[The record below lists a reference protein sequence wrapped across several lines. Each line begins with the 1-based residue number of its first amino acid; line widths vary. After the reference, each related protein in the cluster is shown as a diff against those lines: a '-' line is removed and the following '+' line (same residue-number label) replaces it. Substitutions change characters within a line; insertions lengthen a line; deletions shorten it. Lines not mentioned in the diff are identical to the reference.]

1 LESSSIVDLIH
12 LIPFKKLIFILAP
25 FVLLIVVL
33 IASSILF
40 SPVAK
45 TEGVWIDTPL
55 QEKAYANLY
64 YPKNPHMSHPVVIYF
79 HGLTQQNDID
89 LRWPLELTKRGFYV
103 LCVDQSG
110 HGRTYGIHPGLQ
122 DDVLKPF
129 FFENV
134 KGVVDYIYSRQDL
147 FNASAI
153 GCMGHSL
160 GGWTTLMGTVIE
172 PRINASVSLA
182 GPTNITS
189 LGVDFSGLFKNIGVT
204 PENDFIT
211 NPDLQKNHSVVEY
224 YNGTYGVNPPKNL
237 LLIQGRYDTTVN
249 VNQAISAYNLVNDP
263 SKCDLLIIDGAGADH
278 ALIND
283 TVVYATIAWFE
294 TKLLGGIQAP
304 LNYDQFTYVPFY
316 AGYILILLGIYS
328 SVFGFSFFLFKIKE
342 SYFKSTE
349 KKPTAST
356 YLDEKSYGSA
366 IINLLLYSIPIL
378 SIWIFLFYVQNIV
391 FNYLETLLIGAVLFI
406 ALETLSFYLKSR
418 ESFHLK
424 SIKNTIKSN
433 INLSGILIAIICAIY
448 FLGFYYVVAYH
459 FKFLVFGPRSIPLY
473 FLSILGIFP
482 FILSYE
488 IFLRK
493 IIQDRFPLRRER
505 NKWINRILLFGF
517 SIIAFSPLNYIISG
531 AFISMLVVLIFAIA
545 VTTINIYLYE
555 KTKSVLATTVF
566 STLVVGFFIAQCYFL
581 FI

>member
-1 LESSSIVDLIH
+1 M
-12 LIPFKKLIFILAP
+12 
-25 FVLLIVVL
+25 
-33 IASSILF
+33 
-40 SPVAK
+40 AK

-79 HGLTQQNDID
+79 HGLSLQNDID

-110 HGRTYGIHPGLQ
+110 HGRTYGIYPGLQ

-147 FNASAI
+147 FNTSAI

-182 GPTNITS
+182 GPTNITA
-189 LGVDFSGLFKNIGVT
+189 LGADFSGFFKNIGVT
-204 PENDFIT
+204 LENDFIT

-237 LLIQGRYDTTVN
+237 LLIQGRYDTLVN

-263 SKCDLLIIDGAGADH
+263 SKCDLLIVEGAGADH

-304 LNYDQFTYVPFY
+304 LNYAQFTYVPFY
-316 AGYILILLGIYS
+316 VVYILILLGIYS
-328 SVFGFSFFLFKIKE
+328 SVFGFSFIIFKVKK
-342 SYFKSTE
+342 SHFKSE
-349 KKPTAST
+349 DQNQQFST
-356 YLDEKSYGSA
+356 DLGDKSYGSA
-366 IINLLLYSIPIL
+366 IIDLLLYSLPIL
-378 SIWIFLFYVQNIV
+378 LIWLLLFYVQNIV
-391 FNYLETLLIGAVLFI
+391 FNYLITLLIGAILIITFEFIYFFMKSGRSFKLEKVKNVLKTN
-406 ALETLSFYLKSR
+406 L
-418 ESFHLK
+418 H
-424 SIKNTIKSN
+424 
-433 INLSGILIAIICAIY
+433 LSGIIIAIICAAY
-448 FLGFYYVVAYH
+448 FLGFYYAVAYH
-459 FKFLVFGPRSIPLY
+459 FKFLLFGPH
-473 FLSILGIFP
+473 SILLYIISILAIFP

-488 IFLRK
+488 IFHRK
-493 IIQDRFPLRRER
+493 IIQDRFPLRKER
-505 NKWINRILLFGF
+505 DKWINRILLFGF
-517 SIIAFSPLNYIISG
+517 GIISFIPFYYIISG
-531 AFISMLVVLIFAIA
+531 AFISMLVVFIFSIA
-545 VTTINIYLYE
+545 STTINIYLYE
-555 KTKSVLATTVF
+555 KTKSVLATSIF
-566 STLVVGFFIAQCYFL
+566 GTLVVGFFLAQCYFL